1 MAELLLDAQF
11 DFVWPPT
18 VVTGLDALAQRIRI
32 AANSA
37 RGEWW
42 IDRGWGVAYR
52 EVWLGK
58 RVDPRL
64 VETDIR
70 RVMLA
75 VPGVRR
81 VRDVVVAIDGASRR
95 LTASWVVEAETGVVL
110 QVSTDP
116 GAEVELGAELMALLF
131 SSPEGPV
138 GGGLSPLP

>member
-1 MAELLLDAQF
+1 MEPLLDAQF
-11 DFVWPPT
+11 DFVWPPQ
-18 VVTGLDALAQRIRI
+18 VVAGLDALAQRIRI
-32 AANSA
+32 TANSA

-42 IDRGWGVAYR
+42 LDRSWGVAYR

-64 VETDIR
+64 VEADIR

-81 VRDVVVAIDGASRR
+81 VRDVVVSIDGASRR
-95 LTASWVVEAETGVVL
+95 LAASWVVEADSGQVL
-110 QVSTDP
+110 QVATDP
-116 GAEVELGAELMALLF
+116 GAEVEIGAELMALLF